1 MRAVDDYMA
10 EHHFTLLFSWTP
22 KYDARPGLNIRPM
35 ERYIFRV
42 YDYPSYYR
50 YSSEEEKAD
59 LLLDS
64 RLALRAMLEE
74 RNGGFVYSFWPD
86 VLTLKEIGDPRDIAA
101 YFRLWDDTCP
111 LLARNIVTQ
120 CRQNTNY
127 DIVRYAAHPFFL
139 QGYTVCV
146 NGENT
151 FYTKNKEFQKSLHR
165 GYTGFESD
173 SQCLLYSLHY
183 VLHEL
188 RWPPEYFKHVITPL
202 PFAEIDGR
210 EDADVLRIIK
220 EYNIR
225 GEIHRVFSPLEYAE
239 KFLEY
244 GLYMG
249 IGPQITYPDSEKL
262 TELARIMPLDRLLL
276 ETDAPFLAPAHI
288 AGQDAFPDM
297 ISFVAEKISQIR
309 KDVSPQEVV
318 DIALANTKKL
328 YSIK

>member
-1 MRAVDDYMA
+1 MLKGIFDTHAHMDDPRFINDLDNIIEQQKKAGVTGIITSGSEMPSSRRSCELA
-10 EHHFTLLFSWTP
+10 D
-22 KYDARPGLNIRPM
+22 KYDMIYASVGI
-35 ERYIFRV
+35 
-42 YDYPSYYR
+42 YPNETANVPEGY
-50 YSSEEEKAD
+50 
-59 LLLDS
+59 
-64 RLALRAMLEE
+64 LAE
-74 RNGGFVYSFWPD
+74 
-86 VLTLKEIGDPRDIAA
+86 LKKMCQNKKVVAIGEIGMDYGYELHPDPAVQEK
-101 YFRLWDDTCP
+101 YFREQLE
-111 LLARNIVTQ
+111 LA
-120 CRQNTNY
+120 C
-127 DIVRYAAHPFFL
+127 
-139 QGYTVCV
+139 
-146 NGENT
+146 
-151 FYTKNKEFQKSLHR
+151 
-165 GYTGFESD
+165 
-173 SQCLLYSLHY
+173 
-183 VLHEL
+183 EL
-188 RWPPEYFKHVITPL
+188 DLPVVIHDRD
-202 PFAEIDGR
+202 A
-210 EDADVLRIIK
+210 DADVLRIIK